1 MQRIRFVAIR
11 RTMHSHGERPVTD
24 ELFDIRGKVALVT
37 GGTSG
42 IGLMIARGL
51 VRRGVKTYIVGR
63 DLARSQAVA
72 TQLAASGI
80 CIGLAADLAD
90 AQGPQQLAVQLAR
103 REPLLNILLNNAGAN
118 ETGTIDTLSI
128 ADWDNVMNV
137 NLRAGFFLT
146 QQLLPQLRAAATAHD
161 PARIINVGSI
171 GGLHIPNWDAFP
183 YGASKAA
190 LHHLTRAL
198 TKRLGKDNIVVNA
211 IAPGPFP
218 SRLTDTESDA
228 VKKSVQ
234 TYIPL
239 RRPGESADIEG
250 LVVFLASRA
259 GAYVNGATIPLDGG
273 YLAAL

>member
-1 MQRIRFVAIR
+1 
-11 RTMHSHGERPVTD
+11 VTD
-24 ELFDIRGKVALVT
+24 DLFVVQGKVALVT

-63 DLARSQAVA
+63 RLEPTQKVAR
-72 TQLAASGI
+72 QLSADDGS
-80 CIGLAADLAD
+80 CIGLAADLTD
-90 AQGPQQLAVQLAR
+90 AQGPQQLAAQVAHLEQRLH
-103 REPLLNILLNNAGAN
+103 ILINNAGASESGAL
-118 ETGTIDTLSI
+118 ETVSVP
-128 ADWDNVMNV
+128 DWDAVMNV
-137 NLRAGFFLT
+137 NLRAGFFLV
-146 QQLLPQLRAAATAHD
+146 QQLLPQLRAAASPID
-161 PARIINVGSI
+161 PARIINIGSI

-218 SRLTDTESDA
+218 SRLTNTESDA

-239 RRPGESADIEG
+239 GRPGEPEDIEG

>member
-1 MQRIRFVAIR
+1 M
-11 RTMHSHGERPVTD
+11 TD
-24 ELFDIRGKVALVT
+24 ELFDIQGKVALVT

-42 IGLMIARGL
+42 IGLMIASAL
-51 VRRGVKTYIVGR
+51 VRRGVRTYIAGR
-63 DLARSQAVA
+63 DAVLCREIA
-72 TQLAASGI
+72 AQLSTT
-80 CIGLAADLAD
+80 GLCTGLVADLAEAD
-90 AQGPQQLAVQLAR
+90 GPQQLAAQLAQQASQ
-103 REPLLNILLNNAGAN
+103 LHILINNAGAN
-118 ETGTIDTLSI
+118 ETGSIDTVTI
-128 ADWDNVMNV
+128 ENWDKVLNV
-137 NLRAGFFLT
+137 NLRAGFFLI
-146 QQLLPQLRAAATAHD
+146 QQLLPQLRAAATAED
-161 PARIINVGSI
+161 PARILNIGSI

-190 LHHLTRAL
+190 VHHMTRAL
-198 TKRLGKDNIVVNA
+198 AKRLGRDHVTVNA

-218 SRLTDTESDA
+218 SRLTDTGSSA

-239 RRPGESADIEG
+239 GRPGEPQDIEG

>member
-1 MQRIRFVAIR
+1 
-11 RTMHSHGERPVTD
+11 VTD
-24 ELFDIRGKVALVT
+24 ELFTVQGKVALVT

-63 DLARSQAVA
+63 RLAQAREVA
-72 TQLAASGI
+72 GQLSTEGQHVGQHVGQ

-90 AQGPQQLAVQLAR
+90 AHAPRELAAELAR
-103 REPLLNILLNNAGAN
+103 LEPRLNILINNAGAS
-118 ETGTIDTLSI
+118 ETGTLDTVAM
-128 ADWDNVMNV
+128 ADWDAVMNV
-137 NLRAGFFLT
+137 NLRAGFFLV
-146 QQLLPQLRAAATAHD
+146 QQLLPQLRAAATALD
-161 PARIINVGSI
+161 PGRIINIGSI

-211 IAPGPFP
+211 VAPGPFP
-218 SRLTDTESDA
+218 SRLTNTESDA

-234 TYIPL
+234 AYIPL
-239 RRPGESADIEG
+239 RRPGEPEDIEG

-259 GAYVNGATIPLDGG
+259 GAYVNGVTIPLDGG
-273 YLAAL
+273 YIAAL